1 MKTCPRC
8 GSILAD
14 NEPYCD
20 NCGFDPDFD
29 SDDWEDEWIY
39 SFNLFFLIIF
49 KIIYTLMNKILVI

>member
-20 NCGFDPDFD
+20 NCGYDPDFD
-29 SDDWEDEWIY
+29 MDDDDDWE
-39 SFNLFFLIIF
+39 
-49 KIIYTLMNKILVI
+49 

>member
-29 SDDWEDEWIY
+29 IDDWEDD
-39 SFNLFFLIIF
+39 
-49 KIIYTLMNKILVI
+49 

>member
-20 NCGFDPDFD
+20 NCGYDSDFD
-29 SDDWEDEWIY
+29 MDDDWE
-39 SFNLFFLIIF
+39 
-49 KIIYTLMNKILVI
+49 